1 MQYAGSAVST
11 RQWLLADERGSIVA
25 VTDWSGAAIQINSY
39 DEYGA
44 PAPGNAG
51 RFGYTGQ
58 VWLPETGLYHYK
70 NRAYNPELGRFMQ
83 TDPIGVNGGMNL
95 YAYVGG
101 DPVNL
106 VDPLGLEWVQR
117 DRRISVCSVSDGVET
132 CTRSTMWY
140 WVWVP
145 DPTDGTPSG
154 GGRWLI
160 NPNQIL
166 DRMTRERSEEEFD
179 CQQGFIDAANFMGS
193 VAEMSGDVG
202 EKLGLLGAGTLA
214 AAPFT
219 GPAAPEVAA
228 VGGSMLAISGGFGA
242 FSVFAD
248 MGAEGTAGFGNG
260 RWQGTVDAVVN
271 FALGKLIDQ
280 TVRIFNNKAPGS
292 AQAYNMASAVN
303 GYQPLS
309 ERNRYSCE
317 D

>member
-1 MQYAGSAVST
+1 M
-11 RQWLLADERGSIVA
+11 
-25 VTDWSGAAIQINSY
+25 TDWSGAAIQINSY

-83 TDPIGVNGGMNL
+83 TDPIGVSGGMNL

-166 DRMTRERSEEEFD
+166 DRMTRERSEEETSD
-179 CQQGFIDAANFMGS
+179 CIEGLVRAANLMGAAS
-193 VAEMSGDVG
+193 EVAGDTSDA
-202 EKLGLLGAGTLA
+202 LGVIGTGLVVVSPATGAG
-214 AAPFT
+214 
-219 GPAAPEVAA
+219 APEVAGA
-228 VGGSMLAISGGFGA
+228 GGTLIAASGGFGLV
-242 FSVFAD
+242 SVSLD
-248 MGAEGTAGFGNG
+248 VGAEGAAAYATGRWGGVWRAFAVTTAGQAFD
-260 RWQGTVDAVVN
+260 RFLRLFDSRV
-271 FALGKLIDQ
+271 
-280 TVRIFNNKAPGS
+280 PGV
-292 AQAYNMASAVN
+292 ARAYNYASTVVS
-303 GYQPLS
+303 YQPADRAS
-309 ERNRYSCE
+309 EYTCSTNE
-317 D
+317 G

>member
-1 MQYAGSAVST
+1 MTG
-11 RQWLLADERGSIVA
+11 VA
-25 VTDWSGAAIQINSY
+25 VTDWSGASIQINSY

-70 NRAYNPELGRFMQ
+70 NRAYHPELGRFMQ
-83 TDPIGVNGGMNL
+83 TDPIGVSGGMNL

-106 VDPLGLEWVQR
+106 VDPLGLAWVKR
-117 DRRISVCSVSDGVET
+117 TINLSVCSTSDGVKT
-132 CTRSTMWY
+132 CSRSIGESWSKVYEPRNITM
-140 WVWVP
+140 
-145 DPTDGTPSG
+145 DG

-160 NPNQIL
+160 NPNQVL
-166 DRMTRERSEEEFD
+166 DLMTPGEDEEEFD

-193 VAEMSGDVG
+193 IAEVSGDVG

-228 VGGSMLAISGGFGA
+228 AGGGLLIASGGFGA

-248 MGAEGTAGFGNG
+248 MGAEGTAGYGNG
-260 RWQGTVDAVVN
+260 RWQGTVDAVVDYG
-271 FALGKLIDQ
+271 LGKLIDQ
-280 TVRIFNNKAPGS
+280 TVRIFNKWAPGS
-292 AQAYNMASAVN
+292 AQAYNLASAVN
-303 GYQPLS
+303 GYQPSS